1 MSQYSST
8 TGKEEVAVK
17 LFLMNNILIVY
28 LRKWNSDSANSNKK
42 IPSAT
47 IVKKAWDSTDDNIL
61 G

>member
-8 TGKEEVAVK
+8 TGKEKEVAVK

-28 LRKWNSDSANSNKK
+28 LRKWELWQCQLKK

>member
-1 MSQYSST
+1 MGTLTVPTQ
-8 TGKEEVAVK
+8 
-17 LFLMNNILIVY
+17 I
-28 LRKWNSDSANSNKK
+28 KK